1 MTVMHDVDAFNVLRR
16 GPGPKPAP
24 EGTIGLEVI
33 PLTSGIGPVSPFLTQ
48 QTGRPLVNGR
58 KIRTIL
64 ERGRFD
70 VVNFNNISL
79 IGGPKLLAYGG
90 NAVRVYL
97 AHEHWLVCP
106 TTSSGGTI
114 ARSAS
119 DASAS
124 VARSGTDVRHSCGD
138 SPGISNG
145 SCTTSTDS
153 SQ

>member
-1 MTVMHDVDAFNVLRR
+1 M
-16 GPGPKPAP
+16 
-24 EGTIGLEVI
+24 IQ
-33 PLTSGIGPVSPFLTQ
+33 LTSGIGPVSPFLTQ

-90 NAVRVYL
+90 NAVRV
-97 AHEHWLVCP
+97 WRTSIGWSVP
-106 TTSSGGTI
+106 PTSSGGTI

-119 DASAS
+119 DARVHPLLAQAPTSAT
-124 VARSGTDVRHSCGD
+124 VVEM
-138 SPGISNG
+138 PGISNG